1 MGALVPSRPLLP
13 DLDAAAPPASAILSP
28 ASATR
33 PNSERRLQ
41 GRLSSR
47 ADLELDRATRRRAAR
62 IPQDPQGQHREW
74 EEATLPKIAGTAW
87 PRPRSTAEPPVVW
100 SAARCR
106 LARPSARSSTDRAS
120 DYGSEG

>member
-74 EEATLPKIAGTAW
+74 EEATLPKIAGT
-87 PRPRSTAEPPVVW
+87 VGN
-100 SAARCR
+100 AAVAGLVEGTDSVADSR
-106 LARPSARSSTDRAS
+106 LRYAH
-120 DYGSEG
+120 